1 MCHEACDG
9 DDAERRAGGVRSAE
23 VGVYT
28 VGESRG
34 ALRLVNLNADGAREI
49 SSVPRVA
56 AASRSRRASRRP
68 ISTSP
73 GGGGSGQAGFIEL
86 RSFRHAPLPGED
98 DEFGMGGFG
107 SDETTANGSRWF
119 GRSGSCADGRVV
131 RARGAMEA
139 EGRVD
144 SAHSRVFPG
153 KSTANGRFLGFSR
166 GTLSQAPTG
175 AMDYGHPPR
184 APAFLVPSHARRRR
198 VVSRRC
204 PPLSR

>member
-9 DDAERRAGGVRSAE
+9 DDVERDAPVGFGARRSASTP
-23 VGVYT
+23 G
-28 VGESRG
+28 G
-34 ALRLVNLNADGAREI
+34 I
-49 SSVPRVA
+49 SWSS
-56 AASRSRRASRRP
+56 ASRSPERGWGARGNLVSPAGRRGVAISARVSETRFPRP
-68 ISTSP
+68 P
-73 GGGGSGQAGFIEL
+73 WGPRGSGQAGFIEL
-86 RSFRHAPLPGED
+86 RPFRHAPLPGED

-107 SDETTANGSRWF
+107 SDETTANGSRWI

-166 GTLSQAPTG
+166 GTLSFFPTG
-175 AMDYGHPPR
+175 AMDYSILHARPRSSYPR
-184 APAFLVPSHARRRR
+184 ALAGVASCRGDAR
-198 VVSRRC
+198 
-204 PPLSR
+204 L